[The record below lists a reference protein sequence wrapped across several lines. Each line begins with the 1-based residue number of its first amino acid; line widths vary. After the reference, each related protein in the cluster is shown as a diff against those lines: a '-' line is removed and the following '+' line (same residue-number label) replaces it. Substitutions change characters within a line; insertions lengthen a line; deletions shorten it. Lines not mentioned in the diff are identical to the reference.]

1 VVLEVVV
8 HMLVLPQMQQV
19 EQETLQQFLLLKV
32 NQVEMDTHQ
41 MDHMQQPVVVVR
53 QKQVKTLFLLPLQ
66 QVEVVQEQHLV
77 FQQVQ

>member
-1 VVLEVVV
+1 VWL
-8 HMLVLPQMQQV
+8 
-19 EQETLQQFLLLKV
+19 
-32 NQVEMDTHQ
+32 VEMDIQ
-41 MDHMQQPVVVVR
+41 EALHMQQAVVVVR